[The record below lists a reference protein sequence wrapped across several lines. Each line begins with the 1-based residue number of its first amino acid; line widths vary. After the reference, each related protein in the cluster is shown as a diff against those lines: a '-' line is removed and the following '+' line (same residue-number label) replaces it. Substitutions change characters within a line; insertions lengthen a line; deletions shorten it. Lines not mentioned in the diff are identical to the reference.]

1 MDHSFTHKKYYKS
14 LIRYWIC
21 FLIYCI
27 YMCMTPVSISPFPLF
42 YLGFCTVMVVLS
54 DARYKKAYEALTE
67 YRLIDFLKH
76 KWTHNPNVDI
86 FNKMF
91 FLWLVTLV
99 LSAILFWVDFGIQ
112 YIKLL
117 STLRN

>member
-1 MDHSFTHKKYYKS
+1 
-14 LIRYWIC
+14 
-21 FLIYCI
+21 
-27 YMCMTPVSISPFPLF
+27 MTPVSISPIPLF

-99 LSAILFWVDFGIQ
+99 LSAILFGWILESSILN
-112 YIKLL
+112 YYLL
-117 STLRN
+117 YETKGKKAKELSPCLQV